1 MKATD
6 LNAPRKEG
14 AGCMLVS
21 LDTNKF
27 LLIQRSQHVPAPM
40 TWSLPGGGVDPGES
54 PEIAARREVME
65 ETGFD
70 LGDRPLGLLYVNE
83 VHAPRFRFYTYAAA
97 VDKEFPPTLNWE
109 SMDYLWCDLDDLPGP
124 LHWGLSQLLSHNRA
138 GKRLVGFVEK
148 QKKSHSS

>member
-6 LNAPRKEG
+6 LKSPRKEG

-40 TWSLPGGGVDPGES
+40 TWSLPGGGVNDGES
-54 PEIAARREVME
+54 PDSAARREVME
-65 ETGFD
+65 EIGFD
-70 LGDRPLGLLYVNE
+70 LGDRPLGLIYVNE

-97 VDKEFPPTLNWE
+97 VDKEFDPTLNWE
-109 SMDYLWCDLDDLPGP
+109 SMDHKWCNLDDLPAP
-124 LHWGLSQLLSHNRA
+124 LHWGLSQLLSHARA
-138 GKRLVGFVEK
+138 GKKLANFIDKRKEER
-148 QKKSHSS
+148 